1 MTKERLKAYRA
12 IVLERRLTEGK
23 IKRTQGKIEEIE
35 AELYSPKAQQLTG
48 MPAAPSRA
56 NKGLEEVVGRCE
68 DKLREQ
74 RGMCAQLLQHYE
86 QLGVELAAEQ
96 LAIEQAINGLTPTER
111 TLMREHYIEGKKWED
126 VCVLIGYSWRQTH
139 RLHAE
144 ILQKLK
150 AQA

>member
-23 IKRTQGKIEEIE
+23 IKRTKGKIEEIE

-74 RGMCAQLLQHYE
+74 REMCAQLLQHYE
-86 QLGVELAAEQ
+86 QLGVELAAADDF
-96 LAIEQAINGLTPTER
+96 L
-111 TLMREHYIEGKKWED
+111 
-126 VCVLIGYSWRQTH
+126 
-139 RLHAE
+139 
-144 ILQKLK
+144 
-150 AQA
+150 